1 MTILIAPDKFKG
13 SLTAAQ
19 VADHLAAVF
28 GRDRS
33 VTLPVADGGDGTL
46 DAAVSAGFHR
56 VPVTAEDPIGR
67 EVETAYA
74 EQDGVAVVEMADI
87 SGLNRLENLAP
98 RTATSYGTGQ
108 LIAAALDA
116 GHRKIIIGLGG
127 SACTDGGAGLV
138 QALGG
143 KLHGVSGRG
152 GAALRTLTGVDLS
165 DLHPRLAAAEILVA
179 SDVDNPLLGPR
190 GAAAVFGPQ
199 KGANP
204 QDVQDLEAGLAAWHN
219 AVEAATGRD
228 VAGAPG
234 AGAAGGVGY
243 ATLSVLN
250 GQFRPGIDLVL
261 DLIGFDSLLAGAE
274 LVITGEGSLDEQTLS
289 GKAPAGVAARA
300 VRAGIPVVAVAG
312 RCLLTPD
319 QVRAAGFAAAYAL
332 MDLEPD
338 PRLSM
343 ANAGP
348 LLETVARTIAADHLG

>member
-19 VADHLAAVF
+19 VADHLAAVL

-33 VTLPVADGGDGTL
+33 VILPVADGGDGTL
-46 DAAVSAGFHR
+46 DAAVSAGFRR
-56 VPVTAEDPIGR
+56 VPVMAADPIGR
-67 EVETAYA
+67 VVESAYA
-74 EQDGVAVVEMADI
+74 ERDEVAVVEMADI
-87 SGLNRLENLAP
+87 SGLNRIDELAP

-108 LIAAALDA
+108 VIAAALGA
-116 GHRKIIIGLGG
+116 GHKKIIIGLGG

-138 QALGG
+138 EALGG
-143 KLHGVSGRG
+143 KLHGVTERG
-152 GAALRTLTGVDLS
+152 GTALRTLTDVDLTT
-165 DLHPRLAAAEILVA
+165 LHPGLKDTEILVA

-190 GAAAVFGPQ
+190 GAAAIFGPQ
-199 KGANP
+199 KGANA
-204 QDVQDLEAGLAAWHN
+204 QDVEDLEAGLATWHT
-219 AVEAATGRD
+219 AVRAATGVD
-228 VAGAPG
+228 VADSPG

-312 RCLLTPD
+312 RCLLTPA
-319 QVRAAGFAAAYAL
+319 QVSAAGFEAAYAL
-332 MDLEPD
+332 TDLEPD
-338 PRLSM
+338 PRVSM
-343 ANAGP
+343 ANAGA
-348 LLETVARTIAADHLG
+348 LLETVARTIAANHLG